1 MKTEETNKIIAEF
14 LGWKNHLKNGSTTK
28 VFLNN
33 KEYIQD
39 WEYINEEKELLITP
53 IEMKF
58 HNDWNWLMEVVEK
71 IESLDGNI
79 HICNNDV
86 FVHFPKRCR
95 KLIRVNGE
103 RLKINRIEAVYNACV
118 TFIEWYNKQTAEE
131 N

>member
-1 MKTEETNKIIAEF
+1 MKTEETNKLIAEF
-14 LGWKNHLKNGSTTK
+14 MNCENSQAWK
-28 VFLNN
+28 
-33 KEYIQD
+33 
-39 WEYINEEKELLITP
+39 LIP
-53 IEMKF
+53 SPYEC
-58 HNDWNWLMEVVEK
+58 DWNWLMEVVEK

-103 RLKINRIEAVYNACV
+103 RLKINRIEAVYKACV
-118 TFIEWYNKQTAEE
+118 EFIKWYNSADK